1 MIKIFKQYALAIFFL
16 FVVVL
21 LMLASTLG
29 VERFGDKML
38 KDANITV
45 LPTSKKVEL

>member
-1 MIKIFKQYALAIFFL
+1 MINILKRYALAFL
-16 FVVVL
+16 FLLLVVI

-29 VERFGDKML
+29 VERFGDKIL